1 MLGQNLATDFR
12 IRSFLL
18 LFEEEKRDA
27 NFFGL
32 TAPIEILS
40 QVQKKAD
47 ERQAQKSPEKGRA
60 VLFYL

>member
-40 QVQKKAD
+40 QVQKRAD
-47 ERQAQKSPEKGRA
+47 VSKPRKFGKGSNG
-60 VLFYL
+60 

>member
-1 MLGQNLATDFR
+1 M
-12 IRSFLL
+12 

-27 NFFGL
+27 NLFGL

-47 ERQAQKSPEKGRA
+47 VSKPRKFGSEQALRA
-60 VLFYL
+60 AAFYL